1 MDNQLS
7 VVDGTMVLSPE
18 EKKQLVDKID
28 NMIEANKTN
37 RLDINRLVFECTA
50 CLTEADD
57 TANKIKQRGWFRRL
71 IGRITGGN
79 TKLQN
84 KVSNNMIAAQYASQ
98 VTLQKIAE
106 QNLLTFDLITAVN
119 NKLNATIETTN
130 NKFRNQLIL
139 IGKFFLKNRS
149 DIINL
154 EVRLSKVE
162 KNVQLLNWQG
172 AIEYQKYN
180 DIEYKQLDDISK
192 IVCLARDFYDITK
205 GKWSGTDLMLLKT
218 AMKQIGMK
226 PSQKIN
232 YISVIKGIALNPE
245 LKNKLYGNRVLRAS
259 IDPTYLVSFSAIERM
274 NSFENKDK
282 AVVATVEALLKES
295 GIQPDLDII
304 KMELTSE
311 YMKNTANLNLDYDVD
326 SYDILLDLLYN
337 LNQLYEE
344 KMLKLDIDAF
354 KLFLKHDPKEVFES
368 IKELASEENDA
379 KALYVLGRYYENG
392 FECVQPD
399 NKIARDYYKRAYE
412 AGYIPAG
419 YELVVRMQR
428 DSSERR
434 ELLLQIKDEIIAKA
448 SNGEAVS
455 QYLLSLMYYDGDG
468 VEASLDMAF
477 DMANKAAKCGDG
489 AAKIILGLMYE
500 NGEGTRQSDLDA
512 FECFNDI
519 TANRASLAQRN
530 IGYMY
535 YSGKGTKESKEKAL
549 EYFLRAEKQGDT
561 TLFIQ
566 IGNMYYYGEGVER
579 SYTKAL
585 NYYKKAPEIND
596 IRAMNAIGDIYRHG
610 YGDVPTNIY
619 KAREWFK
626 KAAALG
632 DDRAQLELGYIY
644 WKDSN
649 HDVKSNRVEALK
661 WFMNLANKGNI
672 KAQHEVANIYTEEVL
687 KGDHDKISDAC
698 YWLKKEADRDDLE
711 AVYYLGVLYLN
722 DGLGWNSSSISDILV
737 DLATM
742 GGESYTNYVR
752 NELGLNFDE
761 EKVTSSFKEARK
773 WFDKA
778 YKYGDNQIQNKIM
791 DYITNTHNSC
801 SKIHKELIEKYFK
814 QYIKG

>member
-172 AIEYQKYN
+172 AIEYQTYN

-245 LKNKLYGNRVLRAS
+245 LKNKLYGNRVLRTS
-259 IDPTYLVSFSAIERM
+259 IDSTYLVSFSAIERM

-311 YMKNTANLNLDYDVD
+311 YMKNTVNLNLDYDVD

-392 FECVQPD
+392 FECVQMND
-399 NKIARDYYKRAYE
+399 EKAVEYYKQAYK

-419 YELVVRMQR
+419 YELVERMQK
-428 DSSERR
+428 DSSKRN
-434 ELLLQIKDEIIAKA
+434 ELLSQIKDEILARA
-448 SNGEAVS
+448 SSGEAVS
-455 QYLLSLMYYDGDG
+455 QYLLSKMYYYGDG
-468 VEASLDMAF
+468 VEKSLERAFSMAK
-477 DMANKAAKCGDG
+477 DAAKCGDG
-489 AAKIILGLMYE
+489 MAQIILGNMYK
-500 NGEGTRQSDLDA
+500 NGEGTQKSDFSA
-512 FECFNDI
+512 FECFDNI
-519 TANRASLAQRN
+519 TANRSVLAQRY
-530 IGYMY
+530 IGHMY
-535 YSGKGTKESKEKAL
+535 YAGEGTKESKEKAL
-549 EYFLRAEKQGDT
+549 KYFLKAEKQGDT
-561 TLFIQ
+561 ALFIL
-566 IGNMYYYGEGVER
+566 IGNMYYYGEGAET
-579 SYTKAL
+579 SYAKAY
-585 NYYKKAPEIND
+585 NYYIKASEIND
-596 IRAMNAIGDIYRHG
+596 IKAMNAIGDIYHHG
-610 YGDVPTNIY
+610 YGVVEVNLY
-619 KAREWFK
+619 KAIEWFE

-632 DDRAQLELGYIY
+632 DDNAQLELGYIY
-644 WKDSN
+644 WKDFN
-649 HDVKSNRVEALK
+649 HNIKANKNEALK
-661 WFMNLANKGNI
+661 WFMNLVNKGNI
-672 KAQHEVANIYTEEVL
+672 KAQHAVAIIYAEKVVRGEF
-687 KGDHDKISDAC
+687 DKFSDAC
-698 YWLKKEADRDDLE
+698 YWLKKEADRDDVE
-711 AVYYLGVLYLN
+711 AEYYLGVLYLN
-722 DGLGWNSSSISDILV
+722 NGIGWSTNLDDIL
-737 DLATM
+737 LNLGNMLGTA
-742 GGESYTNYVR
+742 GKNLLK
-752 NELGLNFDE
+752 NELGMNIDE
-761 EKVTSSFKEARK
+761 KKMTSSLKEARK

-778 YKYGDNQIQNKIM
+778 YKYGGTQIQNKII
-791 DYITNTHNSC
+791 DYITERSTSC
-801 SKIHKELIEKYFK
+801 SQLYKEAIEKYFK
-814 QYIKG
+814 QYMKG